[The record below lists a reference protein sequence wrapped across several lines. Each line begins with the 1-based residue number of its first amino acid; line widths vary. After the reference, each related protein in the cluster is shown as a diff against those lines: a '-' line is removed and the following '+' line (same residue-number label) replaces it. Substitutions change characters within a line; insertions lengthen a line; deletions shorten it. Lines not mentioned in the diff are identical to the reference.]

1 LEPIMKTVVAT
12 LFVVALVAADPVLA
26 CGGQHSYGNVY
37 RTAQVI
43 RTANVAPRNKKSDAP
58 PRVAAPLTQS
68 LTDRDQRAKVGSLV
82 CKKYFSE
89 VGELLTVPC
98 SG

>member
-1 LEPIMKTVVAT
+1 MKTVVAT
-12 LFVVALVAADPVLA
+12 LFVVAMVAADPVLA

-43 RTANVAPRNKKSDAP
+43 RTANVTPRNNKSNAP
-58 PRVAAPLTQS
+58 PRVAAPLTQAM
-68 LTDRDQRAKVGSLV
+68 TDRNQLAKVGSLV
-82 CKKYFSE
+82 CKKYFPE

>member
-1 LEPIMKTVVAT
+1 MKMLVAT
-12 LFVVALVAADPVLA
+12 LFVVSLVAADPVLA

-43 RTANVAPRNKKSDAP
+43 RTVNVAARSNKVDAP
-58 PRVAAPLTQS
+58 PRIAAPLTQS
-68 LTDRDQRAKVGSLV
+68 MADRDQLVKVGSLV
-82 CKKYFSE
+82 CKKYFPA